1 MCLLTLSIPIG
12 IIEKRQTDV
21 RTESRRQRTAA
32 VRRCFSYIIK
42 QSGRKRNSRERTM
55 DNRQAILD
63 SALTLFYEKGY
74 DAVGVQQIVEAA
86 GVTKPTLYYYF
97 GSKQGLLANVLK
109 DHFATLEEQMIRL
122 KEAPERIPEKLYHAA
137 RIFFNGASSEPR
149 FYLLML
155 ALFYS
160 GRKSE
165 GFQTVYPL
173 IERYY
178 RMFVELFESA
188 SQELGNMHGRQN
200 QFAVGF
206 SGMLNHY
213 LMMAAKDMDDL
224 SSLTITDQEVYG
236 IVHQFM
242 YGIYS

>member
-1 MCLLTLSIPIG
+1 
-12 IIEKRQTDV
+12 
-21 RTESRRQRTAA
+21 
-32 VRRCFSYIIK
+32 
-42 QSGRKRNSRERTM
+42 M

-74 DAVGVQQIVEAA
+74 DAVGVQQIVDAA

-97 GSKQGLLANVLK
+97 GSKQGLLSCL
-109 DHFATLEEQMIRL
+109 LEEQFSRL
-122 KEAPERIPEKLYHAA
+122 ETQMEKVKDAPEKIQDKLYHAA
-137 RIFFNGASSEPR
+137 RIFLSGASAEPE

-178 RMFVELFESA
+178 RIFVEIFEHA
-188 SQELGNMHGRQN
+188 SQELGNMRGRQR

-213 LMMAAKDMDDL
+213 LMLEAKDMDDL
-224 SSLTITDQEVYG
+224 SNLTITDQEVYE

>member
-1 MCLLTLSIPIG
+1 
-12 IIEKRQTDV
+12 
-21 RTESRRQRTAA
+21 
-32 VRRCFSYIIK
+32 
-42 QSGRKRNSRERTM
+42 M

-74 DAVGVQQIVEAA
+74 DAVGVQQIVDAA

-97 GSKQGLLANVLK
+97 GSKQGLLSCL
-109 DHFATLEEQMIRL
+109 LEEHFSKLETQMEQV
-122 KEAPERIPEKLYHAA
+122 KDAPEKIQEKLYHTA
-137 RIFFNGASSEPR
+137 RIFLNGASAEPE
-149 FYLLML
+149 FYLMML

-178 RMFVELFESA
+178 QIFVEIFEHA
-188 SQELGNMHGRQN
+188 SQELGNMRGRQR

-213 LMMAAKDMDDL
+213 LMLEAKDMDDL
-224 SSLTITDQEVYG
+224 SNLTITDQKVYE

>member
-1 MCLLTLSIPIG
+1 
-12 IIEKRQTDV
+12 
-21 RTESRRQRTAA
+21 
-32 VRRCFSYIIK
+32 
-42 QSGRKRNSRERTM
+42 M

-97 GSKQGLLANVLK
+97 GSKQGLLQSLLNE
-109 DHFATLEEQMIRL
+109 HFSWLEREMGKLGER
-122 KEAPERIPEKLYHAA
+122 KERIPEKLYRAA
-137 RIFFNGASSEPR
+137 RIFFNGAANEPR

-160 GRKSE
+160 GRKSD

-178 RMFVELFESA
+178 CMFVELFESA
-188 SQELGNMHGRQN
+188 GQELGNMHGRQK

-224 SSLTITDQEVYG
+224 SSLTITDHEVYG

>member
-1 MCLLTLSIPIG
+1 
-12 IIEKRQTDV
+12 
-21 RTESRRQRTAA
+21 
-32 VRRCFSYIIK
+32 
-42 QSGRKRNSRERTM
+42 M

-74 DAVGVQQIVEAA
+74 DAVGVQQIVEMA

-97 GSKQGLLANVLK
+97 GSKQGLLSCLLTE
-109 DHFATLEEQMIRL
+109 HFARLEAEMERI
-122 KEAPERIPEKLYHAA
+122 KEAPDRIPDKLYRSA
-137 RIFFNGASSEPR
+137 RTFFNLASADPR

-173 IERYY
+173 IEKYY
-178 RMFVELFESA
+178 LLFVDIFDNA
-188 SQELGNMHGRQN
+188 SQELGNMHGRQK

-206 SGMLNHY
+206 SGTLNHY

-224 SSLTITDQEVYG
+224 SNLTITDQEVYAV
-236 IVHQFM
+236 VHQFM

>member
-1 MCLLTLSIPIG
+1 
-12 IIEKRQTDV
+12 
-21 RTESRRQRTAA
+21 
-32 VRRCFSYIIK
+32 
-42 QSGRKRNSRERTM
+42 M

-74 DAVGVQQIVEAA
+74 DAVGVQQIVDAA

-97 GSKQGLLANVLK
+97 GSKQGLLSCL
-109 DHFATLEEQMIRL
+109 LEEHFSKLETQMEQV
-122 KEAPERIPEKLYHAA
+122 KDAPEKIQEKLYHTA
-137 RIFFNGASSEPR
+137 RIFLNGASAEPE
-149 FYLLML
+149 FYLMML

-178 RMFVELFESA
+178 QIFVEIFEHA
-188 SQELGNMHGRQN
+188 SQELGNMRGRQR

-213 LMMAAKDMDDL
+213 LMFAAKDMDDL
-224 SSLTITDQEVYG
+224 SNLTITDQEVYE

>member
-1 MCLLTLSIPIG
+1 
-12 IIEKRQTDV
+12 
-21 RTESRRQRTAA
+21 
-32 VRRCFSYIIK
+32 
-42 QSGRKRNSRERTM
+42 M

-74 DAVGVQQIVEAA
+74 DAVGVQQIVDAA

-97 GSKQGLLANVLK
+97 GSKQGLLSCL
-109 DHFATLEEQMIRL
+109 LEEHFSKLETQMEQV
-122 KEAPERIPEKLYHAA
+122 KDAPEKIQDKLYHTA
-137 RIFFNGASSEPR
+137 RIFLNGASAEPE
-149 FYLLML
+149 FYLMML

-178 RMFVELFESA
+178 QIFVEIFEHA
-188 SQELGNMHGRQN
+188 SQELGNMRGRQR

-213 LMMAAKDMDDL
+213 LMLEAKDMDDL
-224 SSLTITDQEVYG
+224 SNLTITDQEVYE

>member
-1 MCLLTLSIPIG
+1 
-12 IIEKRQTDV
+12 
-21 RTESRRQRTAA
+21 
-32 VRRCFSYIIK
+32 
-42 QSGRKRNSRERTM
+42 M

-74 DAVGVQQIVEAA
+74 DAVGVQQIVDAA

-97 GSKQGLLANVLK
+97 GSKQGLLSCL
-109 DHFATLEEQMIRL
+109 LEEHFSKLETQMEQV
-122 KEAPERIPEKLYHAA
+122 KDAPEKIQDKLYHTA
-137 RIFFNGASSEPR
+137 RIFLNGASAEPE
-149 FYLLML
+149 FYLMML

-178 RMFVELFESA
+178 QIFVKIFEHA
-188 SQELGNMHGRQN
+188 SQELGNMRGRQR

-213 LMMAAKDMDDL
+213 LMFAAKDMDDL
-224 SSLTITDQEVYG
+224 SNLTITDQEVYE

>member
-1 MCLLTLSIPIG
+1 
-12 IIEKRQTDV
+12 
-21 RTESRRQRTAA
+21 
-32 VRRCFSYIIK
+32 
-42 QSGRKRNSRERTM
+42 M

-74 DAVGVQQIVEAA
+74 DAVGVQQIVDAA

-97 GSKQGLLANVLK
+97 GSKQGLLSCL
-109 DHFATLEEQMIRL
+109 LEEHFSKLETQMEQV
-122 KEAPERIPEKLYHAA
+122 KDAPEKIQDKLYHTA
-137 RIFFNGASSEPR
+137 RIFLNGASAEPE
-149 FYLLML
+149 FYLMML

-178 RMFVELFESA
+178 QIFVEIFEHA
-188 SQELGNMHGRQN
+188 SQELGNMRGRQR

-213 LMMAAKDMDDL
+213 LMFAAKDMDDL
-224 SSLTITDQEVYG
+224 SNLTITDQEVYE